1 MTHNQGAGVI
11 NNVKILLVDD
21 QPGKL
26 MSYEAIL
33 GELGQELL
41 KANSAKEALDLLL
54 RNNDIAIILIDVC
67 MPDLDGF
74 ELAKIIREHPRFQDT
89 AIIFVS
95 AINITEIDALRG
107 YELGA
112 VDYVPVPVVPN
123 VLRAKVRVFIDL
135 FTKTRALARMNE
147 ELEERVAERTAQL
160 EAAVARQE
168 LLAREVDH
176 RARNALAVIQSI
188 VALTPAEDIR
198 SFSESVTGRIRAM
211 ATAHNLLSESRWQG
225 VDLISLTK
233 EELAPFA
240 DKDRIAVNGDA
251 VSISPTAAQSL
262 ALVLHELATN
272 AAKYGALKDPHGKLS
287 VAWDLRDERLEL
299 VWSEDCAPEGDPQS
313 RVGFG
318 SKVIEASIRNQLRG
332 AIEREWGPGG
342 LVCRISL
349 PRRHFAISELAG
361 ASAEEPGS
369 VVDSKSLRGRRLL
382 VLEDEPLI
390 AMMACQVIQELDAEV
405 LGPFATIAD
414 ARQAMP
420 EFVDAALLDVNV
432 GGELVYGFAGE
443 LQSRGVPV
451 VFVTGYHAYA
461 VDEQF
466 RSAHVLTKPIE
477 RDDLGVA
484 LTQLFASKGVE
495 AS

>member
-1 MTHNQGAGVI
+1 MTHSQSTGAPDK
-11 NNVKILLVDD
+11 VKILLVDD

-26 MSYEAIL
+26 TSYEAIL
-33 GELGQELL
+33 DELDQKLL

-95 AINITEIDALRG
+95 AINITEIDAMKG

-147 ELEERVAERTAQL
+147 ELEKRVAERTAQL

-188 VALTPAEDIR
+188 VALTPAENIR

-211 ATAHNLLSESRWQG
+211 ATAHNLLSASRWQG
-225 VDLISLTK
+225 VDLISLAK

-240 DKDRIAVNGDA
+240 DENRIAINGEA

-272 AAKYGALKDPHGKLS
+272 AAKYGALKDPDGKLT
-287 VAWDLRDERLEL
+287 VTWDLCDERLEL
-299 VWSEDCAPEGDPQS
+299 VWNEDCAVEGDPQS

-318 SKVIEASIRNQLRG
+318 SKVIETSIRNQLRG
-332 AIEREWGPGG
+332 AIEREWRSRG
-342 LVCRISL
+342 LVCTIRL
-349 PRRHFAISELAG
+349 PRRHFAIPELAG
-361 ASAEEPGS
+361 TSVEEPGL
-369 VVDSKSLRGRRLL
+369 VVDSESLRGRRLL

-390 AMMACQVIQELDAEV
+390 AMMTCEVVRELNADV
-405 LGPFATIAD
+405 LGPFASIAD
-414 ARQAMP
+414 ARQAML
-420 EFVDAALLDVNV
+420 ESVDAALLDVNV

-466 RSAHVLTKPIE
+466 GFARVLTKPIE
-477 RDDLGVA
+477 RDDLGIA
-484 LTQLFASKGVE
+484 LTQLFAPKRVG
-495 AS
+495 AG